1 MPGRKSGTAWIV
13 VDYLSTLG
21 PVLPYLAIICFL
33 ALTGAGLPIPE
44 EVPIVAAGVLAS
56 GAHPDMKL
64 NVTIAFVCCVIGAL
78 LGDTLVYAAGRLL
91 GRSFFRRH
99 KWYAMMMHE
108 DREKQME
115 DLINRHGLKVF
126 FVARF
131 MIGIRAPVYM
141 AAGVMRVPLA
151 RFLLVDGIAATVVVG
166 LVFGLSYHYG
176 EQIAGLLV
184 REFSI
189 AMTVLGIGA
198 VLTALVVYFWRRRRR
213 QPPSINGPAG
223 GDLPIGDQRPN
234 SSLPTDDTRAA
245 RMSA

>member
-1 MPGRKSGTAWIV
+1 MIE
-13 VDYLSTLG
+13 YLSTLG

-33 ALTGAGLPIPE
+33 ALTGAGLPVPE

-56 GAHPDMKL
+56 GAHPDLKL
-64 NVTIAFVCCVIGAL
+64 NVLIAFICCVVGAL

-99 KWYAMMMHE
+99 KLYAMLMHE

-115 DLINRHGLKVF
+115 DLIDRHGLKVF

-189 AMTVLGIGA
+189 AVTAIGVAA
-198 VLTALVVYFWRRRRR
+198 VLTAIAIFFWRRRRR
-213 QPPSINGPAG
+213 QPPSVGGLAG
-223 GDLPIGDQRPN
+223 DDPTPGEQHPNPSTPGLP
-234 SSLPTDDTRAA
+234 SDDTRAA
-245 RMSA
+245 RMSV